1 MASIIYALCIRSEAN
16 ENVYISPHKKIIS
29 FCRVN
34 RLRSLCQASY
44 IVLCIRSEANEN
56 VYMSQGAWQNDSVT
70 QMNQIKDSRMLKK
83 KYTFVFPTDFD
94 YQYTNTGIHSS
105 NSL

>member
-1 MASIIYALCIRSEAN
+1 MLYVSEA
-16 ENVYISPHKKIIS
+16 KQMRM
-29 FCRVN
+29 F
-34 RLRSLCQASY
+34 
-44 IVLCIRSEANEN
+44 
-56 VYMSQGAWQNDSVT
+56 MSQGAWQNDSVT

-83 KYTFVFPTDFD
+83 KDTFVFSTDFD